1 MGLASQSAAL
11 CVVRQTLEGL
21 EARLAQHRQDQ
32 QARQSAL
39 AAQLQAL
46 VHLRSP
52 EDPADPAD
60 PRQQLLSRLQQALEP
75 DQTIDALL
83 DQVYGSKLEALL
95 EAEPGWADQVEF
107 TLVRCADQAAAEAL
121 LPALSDGEVP
131 AEAGLVGPRRLRS
144 LNAQLRAALE
154 PLQPGDVQGP
164 LAIGPWWRCCGWSS
178 AAPLTV
184 TTELRQGLLE
194 EMFDEDLTTL
204 QAGEAPHHAPEL
216 AALFTP

>member
-11 CVVRQTLEGL
+11 CVVRQALEGL
-21 EARLAQHRQDQ
+21 EARLEQHRQDQ

-46 VHLRSP
+46 VHLLS
-52 EDPADPAD
+52 PADPAD

-75 DQTIDALL
+75 DQTVDGWLN
-83 DQVYGSKLEALL
+83 QVYGSKLKALL
-95 EAEPGWADQVEF
+95 AAEPGWADQVEF

-164 LAIGPWWRCCGWSS
+164 LAIGPWWLLLRLEQRR
-178 AAPLTV
+178 AATF
-184 TTELRQGLLE
+184 TTELRQALLE